1 MIDAFGGADS
11 VRGNTGPFWVGY
23 GLAVFSAII
32 TFFFIKPLDTDSMKE
47 EDRLVSLL
55 LGVKYGHCS
64 FRSQPQFREYLEA
77 NGYDTSVLGLESE
90 TSSVASDP
98 EKDIKV

>member
-11 VRGNTGPFWVGY
+11 VRGNTGPFWVGS
-23 GLAVFSAII
+23 GLAVLSAII

-55 LGVKYGHCS
+55 L
-64 FRSQPQFREYLEA
+64 
-77 NGYDTSVLGLESE
+77 
-90 TSSVASDP
+90 
-98 EKDIKV
+98 